1 MSAHTA
7 TDVPV
12 LPLLL
17 SVEDA
22 ACVLAVGRTSIHQLI
37 WYGELHPVR
46 IRRSVRF
53 TMAELER
60 FVTVKLH
67 QQPTIS
73 PI

>member
-7 TDVPV
+7 TDAPV

-22 ACVLAVGRTSIHQLI
+22 ASVLAVGRTSIYQLI
-37 WYGELHPVR
+37 WSGELRPVR

-60 FVTVKLH
+60 FVTEH
-67 QQPTIS
+67 QDS
-73 PI
+73 PPSP